1 MNMMKKVVPYPAA
14 AAAAAV
20 SSFQMKKEKAEE
32 GHQVEVLE
40 PLLWMCPGRKGR
52 SSVVRRRRPLQE
64 ED

>member
-1 MNMMKKVVPYPAA
+1 MNMKKKVVPYLGS
-14 AAAAAV
+14 AAAAV
-20 SSFQMKKEKAEE
+20 SSLQMKKEKAEE